1 MLHKISLYYFSPT
14 GGTKKAG
21 ETFCQEM
28 AGKVE
33 VIDLGGA
40 EADSERTGGR
50 GRRLCCSGVWGQN
63 SQTGDRQDQ
72 EASWKRETGGDSGSV
87 RNPCL

>member
-33 VIDLGGA
+33 VIDLG
-40 EADSERTGGR
+40 
-50 GRRLCCSGVWGQN
+50 VPK
-63 SQTGDRQDQ
+63 QTV
-72 EASWKRETGGDSGSV
+72 RE
-87 RNPCL
+87 

>member
-33 VIDLGGA
+33 VIDQGVPKQTVRDPEGEVVVFAAPVFGG
-40 EADSERTGGR
+40 
-50 GRRLCCSGVWGQN
+50 
-63 SQTGDRQDQ
+63 TGDRQDQ